1 MAPNLVR
8 HFDSSS
14 EQYRAAFDAF
24 LRHTD
29 QKVKA
34 RAWLECLI
42 ATRPT
47 RDVFIDAGA
56 GEGSTT
62 SWIADRFKR
71 TFAVEPNAFLA
82 GQLAKSCPD
91 AEVLPLPIL
100 DAEPAAP
107 ADFVLCSHVFYYLE
121 DAEWVANLDRL
132 ASWLAPGGVLVLV
145 MQNPRSDCMR
155 MLRHFF
161 TRRAS
166 LGDLLT
172 QIEKRA
178 ISGFE
183 AHLETVRC
191 YVDTP
196 DFQTAY
202 TIAEFMVNT
211 LPGEK
216 ALERTEL
223 ESYVQQRFVRPGGN
237 FRFSCTQDF
246 LVIRRMDD

>member
-1 MAPNLVR
+1 MAAKLVS

-14 EQYRAAFDAF
+14 ETYRSVFDVF

-29 QKVKA
+29 QKIKA
-34 RAWLECLI
+34 RAWLERLVD
-42 ATRPT
+42 TLPGRK
-47 RDVFIDAGA
+47 VFIDAGA

-62 SWIADRFKR
+62 AWIAQLFGR
-71 TFAVEPNAFLA
+71 TIAVEPNGYLCEL
-82 GQLAKSCPD
+82 LAKSCPD
-91 AEVLPLPIL
+91 AQILPARIL
-100 DAEPAAP
+100 AAAPAAP

-178 ISGFE
+178 LSGFE

-191 YVDTP
+191 YVYAP

-202 TIAEFMVNT
+202 TIAEFMVST

-216 ALERTEL
+216 ALERTQL
-223 ESYVQQRFVRPGGN
+223 ESYVRQRFVRPGGN
-237 FRFSCTQDF
+237 FRFSCNQDF
-246 LVIRRMDD
+246 LVIRRMQH